1 MNRTS
6 EKSAFPFWNLVHSAI
21 SLQFSPPAAKKAKT
35 KRFYTLLLGRKK
47 RQSSFSPKQNLL
59 ARAKQFMFE
68 VGAKIDVW
76 QFYVQSRS
84 QNRSVTTLNLYMGG
98 GRGTHRFPPSTDVS
112 TPVST
117 DVSTP
122 VSTDVSTDVR
132 VYAHLF
138 DFFGNFKNSWK
149 IYEPNKWKK
158 CVSFLEFGA
167 FRDFVAI

>member
-1 MNRTS
+1 
-6 EKSAFPFWNLVHSAI
+6 
-21 SLQFSPPAAKKAKT
+21 
-35 KRFYTLLLGRKK
+35 
-47 RQSSFSPKQNLL
+47 
-59 ARAKQFMFE
+59 MFK

-84 QNRSVTTLNLYMGG
+84 QNRSVTILNLYMGG
-98 GRGTHRFPPSTDVS
+98 GRGTHRFPPSTPVS
-112 TPVST
+112 TDVST

-122 VSTDVSTDVR
+122 VSTDASTDASTPVR

-158 CVSFLEFGA
+158 CVSLLEFGA
-167 FRDFVAI
+167 FLDFVAILAPQQQKKRKPKDSILPRWGEKNDRVCFPPKRIFWQEQISVCSK